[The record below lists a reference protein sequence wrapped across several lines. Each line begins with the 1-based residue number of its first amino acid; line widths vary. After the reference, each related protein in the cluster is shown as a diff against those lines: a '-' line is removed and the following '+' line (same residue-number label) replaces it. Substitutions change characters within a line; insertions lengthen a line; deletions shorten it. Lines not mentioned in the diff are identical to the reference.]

1 MKTTLSRLIGLLV
14 VTSIALFFSCNN
26 KVNVEKH
33 LQELKQKGTAIN
45 NDFKKIRLEVEN
57 LSHQIEVLYK
67 QQQEILPL
75 VDTKKYQL
83 AANGVFYKP
92 TDDGG
97 SAVFV
102 SGYYP
107 VNETIKRVVYFTE
120 PIDTAFKSLV
130 KKYPEIVQVYYN
142 DKYSLNRIYPFFDV
156 LSQYEAKMNIP
167 GFNFYYL
174 ADLKHNPGKKS
185 LWVNEPYVDPAGR
198 GWMVS
203 AIAPVYVD
211 DSLAGVPGIDVTIN
225 SITQRYIKDS
235 TESMHLIIDHTGVI
249 VAAEEETINL
259 LSFPP
264 LYDHKYIETI
274 KQDTYRKDQYN
285 VSLSKDV
292 NVRNMATE
300 ILVNKKEQTEVVLNN
315 EKFITIATHI
325 PELNWYILEII
336 K

>member
-1 MKTTLSRLIGLLV
+1 MLRNLMGLILVISIFLS
-14 VTSIALFFSCNN
+14 FSCNN
-26 KVNVEKH
+26 KVDVPKH
-33 LQELKQKGTAIN
+33 LQDLKQKGTAIN

-57 LSHQIEVLYK
+57 LSHQIEDLYK
-67 QQQEILPL
+67 HQQEIIPT

-92 TDDGG
+92 IDDGG

-107 VNETIKRVVYFTE
+107 VNEAIKHVVYFTE
-120 PIDTAFKSLV
+120 PLDTNFKSLV

-142 DKYSLNRIYPFFDV
+142 DKHSLNRIYPFFDV
-156 LSQYEAKMNIP
+156 LSQYEAKLNIP
-167 GFNFYYL
+167 SFNFYYL
-174 ADLKHNPGKKS
+174 ADLKHNPEKKS

-203 AIAPVYVD
+203 AIAPVYVR
-211 DSLAGVPGIDVTIN
+211 DSLVGVPGIDVTIN
-225 SITQRYIKDS
+225 NITQRYIKDS
-235 TESMHLIIDHTGVI
+235 TESMYVIIDHTGVI

-285 VSLSKDV
+285 ISLSKDV
-292 NVRNMATE
+292 NVRTMATE
-300 ILVNKKEQTEVVLNN
+300 ILVNKKEQTEVMLNN
-315 EKFITIATHI
+315 EKFTTIATHI